1 MEAGTFRFTLS
12 LLDNAVGKVYAG
24 DIISFYNVTD
34 YKLIQPSR
42 AQMGSNRL
50 FMAALRSSDSYPFSL
65 PTNIFMTKSSLSD
78 GTKSVSFP
86 PLIVSN
92 ANYNRAMKKEALFPE
107 VSEDGTLL
115 SLAGDIDSEQFLA
128 LPTSAEIKAALYPAG
143 GRDTVLTPY
152 LPYFANCQYFGSYVF
167 LPSLVET
174 HPQCTRVPE
183 RLVKPILPM
192 KFGMKSTSDECNE
205 VVLSCAYSLLNTA
218 TQRTPPTQRRLS
230 GTRQRRARQY
240 SSSTRSQSRQRTT
253 RR

>member
-1 MEAGTFRFTLS
+1 METGTFRFTLS
-12 LLDNAVGKVYAG
+12 LLDNALGKVYAG

-34 YKLIQPSR
+34 YKLTQPSR

-65 PTNIFMTKSSLSD
+65 PTNIFMTKSSLSE
-78 GTKSVSFP
+78 GTKTVSFP

-92 ANYNRAMKKEALFPE
+92 ANYNRTMKKETLFPQ
-107 VSEDGTLL
+107 VADDGTLL
-115 SLAGDIDSEQFLA
+115 PLDDMDSEQFFA
-128 LPTSAEIKAALYPAG
+128 LPTSAEIKEALYSAG

-167 LPSLVET
+167 LPSVVET

-218 TQRTPPTQRRLS
+218 TQRTPLTQRRLN
-230 GTRQRRARQY
+230 GTRRRRARRY
-240 SSSTRSQSRQRTT
+240 SSSTRSLSRLRTT